1 MENKEHNQDI
11 EIRSDEVQEI
21 LSHVPNWMIRWGISL
36 IFGIIV
42 LFLFLSYLIKYPDVI
57 TGKAT
62 LTTVT
67 PPVKLVVKSSGEIQQ
82 LNVSDNATVQANQV
96 IASIKS
102 NLSNEAYAFL
112 INEIPLIRTAF
123 EAGELEKLNVGKTLL
138 VFGEIQ
144 QNYTALS
151 TAIRNYAYLLNE
163 NNTGFNISNT
173 SKQISNQKS
182 LQQFVAKQLNSSYK
196 LLQNAESKFNSDKV
210 LYEKGVISQAEL
222 FERERSYQTALNEI
236 SNLEKSKIS
245 TAITI
250 TDLEKTLNDLKF
262 NFEQDKKKLLL
273 EIESNL
279 SAIENAIATW
289 NQSYQLTAP
298 INGTVSYLQAIS
310 ENQFIETGKE
320 LFAIIPENQD
330 FIAHLVISKSGYGKI
345 VTGQKVMLKMDN
357 FPAHEY
363 GQLIGSVQSVSL
375 IPNEENYL
383 VKVKLVNGLQSTY
396 GKQLIYSPEMTGT
409 AEVITEDL
417 RITDRIF
424 NKLKAVFE

>member
-82 LNVSDNATVQANQV
+82 LNVSDNATVQSNQV

-123 EAGELEKLNVGKTLL
+123 EAGELEKLDVGKTLL

-182 LQQFVAKQLNSSYK
+182 LQQFVVKQLNSSYK

-345 VTGQKVMLKMDN
+345 VTGQKVTLKMDN

>member
-82 LNVSDNATVQANQV
+82 LNVSDNATVQSNQV

-123 EAGELEKLNVGKTLL
+123 EAGELEKLDVGKMLL

-375 IPNEENYL
+375 IPNEDNYL
-383 VKVKLVNGLQSTY
+383 VKVKLVNGLESTY